1 MQQRLD
7 ELQTEIDRLRLEP
20 QSGEVSDN
28 NNVFEEQLAQLRQEV
43 IQAQQEAERLKA
55 AASTGGVEDG
65 AQSLAE
71 QVNEKAENIRTEFES
86 RHAEKVQQLEE
97 SFKKRSDQMKAQL
110 TLKLTQGK
118 ETLAAEHQKA
128 MENLRS
134 AHEEEVES
142 LRVRHQHEIDELH
155 RNEASKSAT
164 LKEASLAQNP
174 VPTIGDATA
183 KSESDTIPG
192 PFHHNDLT
200 DGQIRELV
208 KSNATVRNIMMGNIN
223 KQLKEGKD
231 KIKDEH
237 EKQLSE
243 KLEEADKKAKS
254 AMEHAVYMEQKRNA
268 LKLSMAENKF
278 RALHPKMEI
287 VRKAAQE
294 TPQKPV
300 GEVWETAKDA
310 KPIANASGP
319 STAPSAVPSAVPSA
333 IPSGVHSGVP
343 SGVPPGVPSGIP
355 SGIPSTV
362 PSSGPS
368 FMPLGD
374 PSNTPSN
381 GPTTNPSN
389 GATNIPASNR
399 SNGPSTVGQTS
410 GPLGGPARGFS
421 GGPSGG
427 PPNQLL
433 SGLLSGSVGG
443 AMAGST
449 RMPTPWPNNS
459 RVPQRVPM
467 AGPSGAARQFIPQ
480 GNKRQREDGSQDGH
494 VAGDG
499 RGDLGKR
506 IRGGGGGS

>member
-7 ELQTEIDRLRLEP
+7 ELQTELDRLRLEP
-20 QSGEVSDN
+20 QSGEVSD

-65 AQSLAE
+65 AQSLSE

-97 SFKKRSDQMKAQL
+97 SFKKRSDQMRAQL

-128 MENLRS
+128 IENLNS
-134 AHEEEVES
+134 AHEKELES
-142 LRVRHQHEIDELH
+142 LSVRHQHEIDELH

-183 KSESDTIPG
+183 KSESDTVPG
-192 PFHHNDLT
+192 SFHHNDLT

-310 KPIANASGP
+310 KPIANAIGPSSGPSSGP
-319 STAPSAVPSAVPSA
+319 STTP
-333 IPSGVHSGVP
+333 SGVP
-343 SGVPPGVPSGIP
+343 SGVPSGEPS
-355 SGIPSTV
+355 STI

-389 GATNIPASNR
+389 GATNIPANR

-410 GPLGGPARGFS
+410 GPLGGPARGFP

-480 GNKRQREDGSQDGH
+480 GNKRQREDGNQDGH

>member
-1 MQQRLD
+1 MQTQMQQRLD
-7 ELQTEIDRLRLEP
+7 ELQTELDRLRLEP

-28 NNVFEEQLAQLRQEV
+28 KVFEEQLAQLRQEV

-97 SFKKRSDQMKAQL
+97 SFKKRSDQMRAQL

-128 MENLRS
+128 IENLSS
-134 AHEEEVES
+134 AHEKELES

-183 KSESDTIPG
+183 KSESDTVPG
-192 PFHHNDLT
+192 SFHHNDLT

-310 KPIANASGP
+310 KPIANAIGPSSGPSSGP
-319 STAPSAVPSAVPSA
+319 STTP
-333 IPSGVHSGVP
+333 SGVP
-343 SGVPPGVPSGIP
+343 SGVPSGEPS
-355 SGIPSTV
+355 STI

-410 GPLGGPARGFS
+410 GPLGGPARGFP

-480 GNKRQREDGSQDGH
+480 GNKRQREDGSQDGQ

>member
-7 ELQTEIDRLRLEP
+7 ELQTELDRLRLEP
-20 QSGEVSDN
+20 QSGGVSDN
-28 NNVFEEQLAQLRQEV
+28 NNVFEEQLAQLRQDV
-43 IQAQQEAERLKA
+43 IQAQQEAERLR
-55 AASTGGVEDG
+55 AASSTSGVEDG
-65 AQSLAE
+65 AQSLAD
-71 QVNEKAENIRTEFES
+71 QVNERAENIRAEFES

-110 TLKLTQGK
+110 TAKLTQGK

-128 MENLRS
+128 LENLKS

-155 RNEASKSAT
+155 RNEASKFAT
-164 LKEASLAQNP
+164 FKEASFAQNP
-174 VPTIGDATA
+174 APAIGDGTA
-183 KSESDTIPG
+183 KSESEAIPSS
-192 PFHHNDLT
+192 FNHNDLT

-208 KSNATVRNIMMGNIN
+208 KNNATVRNIMMGNITR
-223 KQLKEGKD
+223 QLKEHKD
-231 KIKDEH
+231 KVKEEH

-243 KLEEADKKAKS
+243 KIEEADKKAKS
-254 AMEHAVYMEQKRNA
+254 SMEHAVYMEQKRNA

-300 GEVWETAKDA
+300 GEVWEFAKDA
-310 KPIANASGP
+310 KPLAPTIPNTSGP
-319 STAPSAVPSAVPSA
+319 ST
-333 IPSGVHSGVP
+333 
-343 SGVPPGVPSGIP
+343 
-355 SGIPSTV
+355 
-362 PSSGPS
+362 GPS
-368 FMPLGD
+368 PGLLSD

-381 GPTTNPSN
+381 DLTTNPSN
-389 GATNIPASNR
+389 GAANAPASNR

-410 GPLGGPARGFS
+410 GPLVGPARGFP

-449 RMPTPWPNNS
+449 RMPPAWPNNS

-467 AGPSGAARQFIPQ
+467 VGLSGAARQFIPQ
-480 GNKRQREDGSQDGH
+480 ANKRQREDGSQDAH

-499 RGDLGKR
+499 RGDHGKR

>member
-183 KSESDTIPG
+183 KSESDAIPG
-192 PFHHNDLT
+192 SFHHNDLT

-319 STAPSAVPSAVPSA
+319 STAPSAVPSAVPS
-333 IPSGVHSGVP
+333 GVHSGVP

-410 GPLGGPARGFS
+410 GPLGGPARGFP

-506 IRGGGGGS
+506 VRGGGGGS

>member
-7 ELQTEIDRLRLEP
+7 ELQTELDRLRLEP
-20 QSGEVSDN
+20 QSGEVSD

-65 AQSLAE
+65 AQSSAE
-71 QVNEKAENIRTEFES
+71 QVNEKVENIRTEFES

-97 SFKKRSDQMKAQL
+97 SFKKRSDQMRAQL

-128 MENLRS
+128 IENLSS
-134 AHEEEVES
+134 AHEKELES
-142 LRVRHQHEIDELH
+142 LSVRHQHEIDELH

-183 KSESDTIPG
+183 KSESDTVPG
-192 PFHHNDLT
+192 SFHHNDLT

-310 KPIANASGP
+310 KPIANAIGPSSGPSSGP
-319 STAPSAVPSAVPSA
+319 STT
-333 IPSGVHSGVP
+333 PSGAPSGVP
-343 SGVPPGVPSGIP
+343 SGEPS
-355 SGIPSTV
+355 STI

-381 GPTTNPSN
+381 GPTTNSSN
-389 GATNIPASNR
+389 GATNISANR

-410 GPLGGPARGFS
+410 GPLGGPARGFP

-480 GNKRQREDGSQDGH
+480 GNKRQREDGNQDGH

>member
-7 ELQTEIDRLRLEP
+7 ELQTEIDRLRPEL
-20 QSGEVSDN
+20 QSGGDSEN
-28 NNVFEEQLAQLRQEV
+28 NNVLEEQLAQLRQEV
-43 IQAQQEAERLKA
+43 IQALQEAERLRA
-55 AASTGGVEDG
+55 AASTSRVEDG
-65 AQSLAE
+65 GQSLAE
-71 QVNEKAENIRTEFES
+71 QVNEKVENIRAEFEN

-128 MENLRS
+128 LEKLRS
-134 AHEEEVES
+134 AHEGELES

-155 RNEASKSAT
+155 RNEASKFAT
-164 LKEASLAQNP
+164 FKEASFAQNP
-174 VPTIGDATA
+174 ASTIGDATA
-183 KSESDTIPG
+183 KSESEAIPSS
-192 PFHHNDLT
+192 FNHKDLT

-223 KQLKEGKD
+223 KQIKEGKE
-231 KIKDEH
+231 KIKEEH
-237 EKQLSE
+237 DKQLSE
-243 KLEEADKKAKS
+243 KLEETDKKAKS

-300 GEVWETAKDA
+300 GEVWEIAKDA
-310 KPIANASGP
+310 KPLASTAANASR
-319 STAPSAVPSAVPSA
+319 
-333 IPSGVHSGVP
+333 
-343 SGVPPGVPSGIP
+343 
-355 SGIPSTV
+355 

-368 FMPLGD
+368 GLHSGLPSSIPSSVPSSVPSSEPSFGSLGD
-374 PSNTPSN
+374 HSNTPSN
-381 GPTTNPSN
+381 GTTTNPSK
-389 GATNIPASNR
+389 GATNTSASNR
-399 SNGPSTVGQTS
+399 SNGPSTVGQIS
-410 GPLGGPARGFS
+410 GPLSGAARGFPGGYS

-433 SGLLSGSVGG
+433 SGLLSGLVGG
-443 AMAGST
+443 VMASST
-449 RMPTPWPNNS
+449 RMPPAWPNNS
-459 RVPQRVPM
+459 RVPQRVPTV
-467 AGPSGAARQFIPQ
+467 GLSGAARQFIPQ
-480 GNKRQREDGSQDGH
+480 GNKRQREDGGQDGQ